1 MVNSEKGVQ
10 SMKKRAALGMATAA
24 VLALVSVA
32 WAADAKDQPVR
43 FKSGDLTF
51 TILKSDG
58 VTPVEGTEVKV
69 KKSAR
74 SKALSEGV
82 TDKQGQ
88 VVIALAAGGYVLNV
102 SGRNISDLTV
112 ADDALLTEC
121 RVVLDDDKAGL
132 LLAGG
137 GAAAATETGASVG
150 AGSSFTTIAVGGVA
164 VMVAAGV
171 GYAIYDHNKDDDDD
185 SEPELPPTEPARP
198 TSRPRT
204 STR

>member
-1 MVNSEKGVQ
+1 MV
-10 SMKKRAALGMATAA
+10 AAA
-24 VLALVSVA
+24 VLALASVS

-58 VTPVEGTEVKV
+58 VTPVENTEVKV

-74 SKALSEGV
+74 SKALSEAV

-88 VVIALAAGGYVLNV
+88 VVIGLAAGGYVLNV

-112 ADDALLTEC
+112 ADDAVLTEC

-132 LLAGG
+132 LLADGG
-137 GAAAATETGASVG
+137 AAAAATETGAEVG
-150 AGSSFTTIAVGGVA
+150 AGTSFTTIAIGGVA
-164 VMVAAGV
+164 VMVAAGG
-171 GYAIYDHNKDDDDD
+171 GYAIYDHNKDDDG
-185 SEPELPPTEPARP
+185 EPEPEEPLPTPTRP

-204 STR
+204 SPR

>member
-1 MVNSEKGVQ
+1 
-10 SMKKRAALGMATAA
+10 MAVAA
-24 VLALVSVA
+24 VLTLASVA
-32 WAADAKDQPVR
+32 WAADQKDQPVR

-58 VTPVEGTEVKV
+58 VTPVENTEVKV

-74 SKALSEGV
+74 SKALSEAV

-88 VVIALAAGGYVLNV
+88 VVIGLAAGAYVLNV

-112 ADDALLTEC
+112 ADDAALTEC

-132 LLAGG
+132 LLADG
-137 GAAAATETGASVG
+137 GAAAATETGAEVG
-150 AGSSFTTIAVGGVA
+150 AGPSFTTIVIGGVA
-164 VMVAAGV
+164 VMVAAGG
-171 GYAIYDHNKDDDDD
+171 GYAIYDHNQDDDKD
-185 SEPELPPTEPARP
+185 SEPVEPLPTPTRP

-204 STR
+204 SPR

>member
-1 MVNSEKGVQ
+1 MD
-10 SMKKRAALGMATAA
+10 ATHH
-24 VLALVSVA
+24 VA
-32 WAADAKDQPVR
+32 
-43 FKSGDLTF
+43 
-51 TILKSDG
+51 
-58 VTPVEGTEVKV
+58 
-69 KKSAR
+69 
-74 SKALSEGV
+74 
-82 TDKQGQ
+82 QGQ
-88 VVIALAAGGYVLNV
+88 VGIALAAGGYVLNV

-204 STR
+204 SPR